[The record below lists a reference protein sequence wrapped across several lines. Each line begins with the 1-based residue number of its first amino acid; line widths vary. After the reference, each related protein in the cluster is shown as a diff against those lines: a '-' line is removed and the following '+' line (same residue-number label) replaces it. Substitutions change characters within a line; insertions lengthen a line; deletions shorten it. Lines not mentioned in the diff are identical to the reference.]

1 MADDRFD
8 ALAPLF
14 QAGGYHH
21 ISPPLLQPADV
32 FLDLAGEDIRRR
44 LFLTSGQD
52 GLDLCLRPDFTIP
65 VARTHL
71 AGGTA
76 AREAAYC
83 YSGLIFRQRP
93 GEIGEIPQVGTEN
106 IGRTDRLAADA
117 DMLALAV
124 DAVGTL
130 GDKAPVIRIGDEALF
145 TGVVEA
151 LGLPKV
157 WRRRLR
163 DLFGERARL
172 DRAIARMA
180 GDEAGEK
187 DARLGFLATLEGA
200 DPTAAHAV
208 VEDLLCIAGIEAVGG
223 RTAGEIAERFL
234 EQTALASGAGIGPM
248 TADTL
253 TRFLDISGTLEE
265 TGTALSTFATEAGL
279 DISGPIADFRERAR
293 LISERGLAANAITF
307 AADFGR
313 RLDYYTGFV
322 FELHEGPGPFSQP
335 PLARGGR
342 YDKLLAL
349 LGAGEDV
356 PAVGFSIWLERI
368 SSPEGAIEG
377 AGK

>member
-1 MADDRFD
+1 MADDRLD

-21 ISPPLLQPADV
+21 IAPPILQPADV

-65 VARTHL
+65 VARNHL
-71 AGGTA
+71 AEGEA
-76 AREAAYC
+76 AREAAYF
-83 YSGLIFRQRP
+83 YSGLVFRQRP
-93 GEIGEIPQVGTEN
+93 DELGEIHQVGAEN

-117 DMLALAV
+117 DMLALSVEAV
-124 DAVGTL
+124 DKL
-130 GDKAPVIRIGDEALF
+130 GGRAPAIRVGDEALF
-145 TGVVEA
+145 IGVIEA

-163 DLFGERARL
+163 DLFGDRKRL

-180 GDEAGEK
+180 GSEAAEK
-187 DARLGFLATLEGA
+187 DARLGFLAALEGA
-200 DPTAAHAV
+200 DPDAAHAV
-208 VEDLLCIAGIEAVGG
+208 VEDLLSIAGIEAVGG
-223 RTAGEIAERFL
+223 RSAGEIAERFL
-234 EQTALASGAGIGPM
+234 EQAALATGAGIGPQ
-248 TADTL
+248 TAATL
-253 TRFLDISGTLEE
+253 TRFLDISGRLDEAGAALE
-265 TGTALSTFATEAGL
+265 AFAKDAGL
-279 DISGPIADFRERAR
+279 DLSGPISDFRERAK
-293 LISERGLAANAITF
+293 LIAERGLPIEAITF

-322 FELHEGPGPFSQP
+322 FELHDAGAAMAHP
-335 PLARGGR
+335 PVAGGGR

-356 PAVGFSIWLERI
+356 PAVGFSIWIERI
-368 SSPEGAIEG
+368 AQGAK
-377 AGK
+377 A